1 MFRPNHAVVA
11 VLLCGAL
18 ATSRAEADPRCRSV
32 SGVLVSSLV
41 SGADCTSPLG
51 LCSRG
56 WLIGGITQPFF
67 FRLLTL
73 SPTDTT
79 ALTGVMQYTGEM
91 VIERRSGAIVVAEVG
106 AFDADVNGT
115 GDVAAVSTIVAG
127 GSGRLRFQGTF
138 TPLSGGHSAYS
149 GQICTDV
156 P

>member
-1 MFRPNHAVVA
+1 MFRPIHAVVA
-11 VLLCGAL
+11 VLLGGAL
-18 ATSRAEADPRCRSV
+18 ASGRAGADPRCRAV
-32 SGVLVSSLV
+32 AGVLVSSLV
-41 SGADCTSPLG
+41 SGPECTSPIG

-73 SPTDTT
+73 AATDTT

-91 VIERRSGAIVVAEVG
+91 VIECRGTTIVVAEVG

-115 GDVAAVSTIVAG
+115 GDVAAVSTLVAG

-138 TPLSGGHSAYS
+138 TALAGGHSTYS
-149 GQICTDV
+149 GEICADV